1 MPTRSTSHIRTLQA
15 GFGISFLILIASSI
29 ASYVSIKNLINSSDQ
44 VNHTNL
50 VLQKLENAISFA
62 KDAETGQRGFLLSGD
77 SLFLD
82 PYYGAGKKAMAEIDS
97 VKKLTSD
104 NPAQQRDADQL
115 KEILKDRFD
124 ILEQSI
130 RQRLLDARQ
139 LVAGKDIMDKARQL
153 VINMQKNE
161 QLLLQKR
168 TASQDRFSAFTPVL
182 IIIAAMISLFTT
194 FYFYRK
200 VNENFQAKTALTSAL
215 EEKDREITNRIDI
228 IQDIAARISK
238 GDYKIRLNNQ
248 ETDGLGSLATSLNS
262 MAISLDDSFTLL
274 SDKQWLQTGANELNN
289 VMAGEKDIVQLTGDV
304 INQLAEY
311 TGSQVGAVY
320 LLENNNTLVLRSG
333 YAYKIDQG
341 QAAVKLGEGV
351 VGQAGAGHK
360 AIVTNDIPAG
370 DFIISFGAGDVKPA
384 SIVAFPVRME
394 NSLKAVIE
402 LGSLQS
408 YTPLQ
413 VTFLNLVAENIGIA
427 INTAQNRARLQE
439 LLEETQAQS
448 EELQAQH
455 SELENLNTE
464 LEAQAEKLQASEE
477 ELKVQQEELTETNHE
492 LQERSRLLE
501 EKNQLVLHRNLE
513 IQKKS
518 EELSLSVKYKSEF
531 LANMS
536 HELRTPLNSILL
548 LSRLLSENN
557 DANLSSEQVEFAR
570 VIQSSGNNLLLLIDD
585 ILDLSKIESG
595 KMELEYETVTIDELA
610 RDMQM
615 LFEPLAKEKNIRF
628 VVNKQQGVPAT
639 IETDKLRLEQ
649 IIKNLVSN
657 AVKFTTEGSVEL
669 IFAPAPSH
677 EGFIYISVKDTGI
690 GIQEE
695 KQRMIFEAFQQ
706 ADGSTRRKY
715 GGTGLGLSISRQLAQ
730 LLQGEIMLTSE
741 PGKGSTFTLSIPVT
755 RDIIL
760 PLQEKEEEE
769 TETSYEPEKKEPV
782 KEPSP
787 VYVAPHIPPDI
798 PDDRESILPNDK
810 VMLIVE
816 DDAGFAHA
824 LLDFTRK
831 KGYKAVVSVR
841 GDRALELA
849 RRFNPAGILL
859 DIQLPIKSGW
869 EVMEELKSHRDTRHI
884 PVHIMSSFEVKKQS
898 ISSGAIDFINKPMAF
913 EQMESVFKKIEFFL
927 QKDSRKVLIIEDNSR
942 HAEAL
947 SYFLDTHRINSV
959 ISDNV
964 ETGLDTLQNK
974 EVDCL
979 ILDMGIPDD
988 KSYEALEA
996 LKINKGLE
1004 HIPVIIFTGKSLS
1017 RNEEMRIKKYA
1028 DTIVVKTAHS
1038 YRRILDEVSLFLH
1051 IVEENTRNE
1060 NIPGAKTKPL
1070 AEVLKNKVVLV
1081 ADDDVRNIFSL
1092 SRVLEQHQM
1101 TVITAM
1107 NGKEALQVLQEKPG
1121 VDIVLMDMMMPELDG
1136 YEAIAGIR
1144 ANSRWKD
1151 LPVIAVTAKAMT
1163 GDREKCIK
1171 AGASDYISKPVDMD
1185 QLISLLRIWLYDT
1198 TARKTGK

>member
-1 MPTRSTSHIRTLQA
+1 
-15 GFGISFLILIASSI
+15 LIASSI
-29 ASYVSIKNLINSSDQ
+29 ASFVSIKNLINSSGQ

-77 SLFLD
+77 SVFLE
-82 PYYGAGKKAMAEIDS
+82 PYYGAAGKVMAEIDS
-97 VKKLTSD
+97 VKAMTSD
-104 NPAQQRDADQL
+104 NAAQQKDADQL
-115 KEILKDRFD
+115 KVILKERFD
-124 ILEQSI
+124 ILELSI
-130 RQRLLDARQ
+130 RRRLLDPNQ
-139 LVAGKDIMDKARQL
+139 LLAGKQIMDKARQL
-153 VINMQKNE
+153 VIRMQKNE
-161 QLLLQKR
+161 QQLLQKR
-168 TASQDRFSAFTPVL
+168 TESQDRFSSFTPVL

-200 VNENFQAKTALTSAL
+200 VNENFQAKTALASAL

-248 ETDGLGSLATSLNS
+248 ETDGLGSLAASLNS

-274 SDKQWLQTGANELNN
+274 SDKQWLQTGANELND
-289 VMAGEKDIVQLTGDV
+289 VMAGEKDIVQLTSDV

-320 LLENNNTLVLRSG
+320 LLENNNTLVLKGG
-333 YAYKIDQG
+333 YAYKLEQG
-341 QAAVKLGEGV
+341 QAPVRLGEGV

-370 DFIISFGAGDVKPA
+370 DFIVSFGTGNVKPA

-394 NSLKAVIE
+394 NNLKAVIE
-402 LGSLQS
+402 LGSLQP

-427 INTAQNRARLQE
+427 INTAQSRAKLQE

-492 LQERSRLLE
+492 LQERSHLLE

-557 DANLSSEQVEFAR
+557 DSNLSNEQVEFAR

-610 RDMQM
+610 HDMQT
-615 LFEPLAKEKNIRF
+615 LFEPMAKEKNIRF
-628 VVNKQQGVPAT
+628 VVNKQQGVPST

-649 IIKNLVSN
+649 IIKNLASN

-677 EGFIYISVKDTGI
+677 EGFIHISVKDTGI

-760 PLQEKEEEE
+760 PLQEKEEE
-769 TETSYEPEKKEPV
+769 TETSYEPEKKETV
-782 KEPSP
+782 NEPSP
-787 VYVAPHIPPDI
+787 VYVATHIPPDI
-798 PDDRESILPNDK
+798 PDDREHIQTTDK

-841 GDRALELA
+841 GDQALELA

-913 EQMESVFKKIEFFL
+913 EQMDSVFKKIEFFL

-959 ISDNV
+959 ISGNV

-1060 NIPGAKTKPL
+1060 NIPGAKAKPL